1 MRGRIHAH
9 RALVAVLVGDFLIH
23 LEQVAVTFTD
33 GIFTKPLDRVG
44 KIQVY
49 TTPTATDAA
58 TVIALLLGGTG
69 SDITWCQV
77 SVGGILALQII
88 ITVIFSDLI
97 RMFAAIFLLLWNPYA
112 TVVPERLGHQGQLGL
127 VVACLRDAGRVNL
140 GVAGVGKESAF
151 FVGFPVG
158 RNRAPHGV
166 GGEIE
171 NVDVP
176 ACAKADGVGSITL
189 HLAGYQVAHRD
200 AARHAVDDN
209 QIEHFA
215 AVIHLDRAG
224 LDLAGK
230 SGVSAQQEL
239 LAGLATRE
247 ERTGNLGTAE
257 GAVVKVAG
265 IVAGKGHALCD
276 TLVDD
281 VVGHLGKT
289 PYVSLAGTEVAHFD
303 GVVEQ
308 TIDRI

>member
-1 MRGRIHAH
+1 
-9 RALVAVLVGDFLIH
+9 
-23 LEQVAVTFTD
+23 
-33 GIFTKPLDRVG
+33 
-44 KIQVY
+44 
-49 TTPTATDAA
+49 
-58 TVIALLLGGTG
+58 
-69 SDITWCQV
+69 
-77 SVGGILALQII
+77 
-88 ITVIFSDLI
+88 
-97 RMFAAIFLLLWNPYA
+97 
-112 TVVPERLGHQGQLGL
+112 
-127 VVACLRDAGRVNL
+127 LRDAGRVNL

-247 ERTGNLGTAE
+247 ERTGNLGAAE

-265 IVAGKGHALCD
+265 VVAGKRHTLCD
-276 TLVDD
+276 ALVDD

-289 PYVSLAGTEVAHFD
+289 PYVSLAGTEVAPFD

-308 TIDRI
+308 TIDRIAVIRIVLGGIDAALCGDGVSAARAVLIAESLDVVAKFSERRSGSATGKAGTDDDHVI